1 MKPSLYLLAGVGL
14 IGIVGCGGVY
24 DSTVTGIV
32 TLDGHPLPR
41 GTVAFNPENG
51 SPAYGQINSTG
62 EYTVMTGREE
72 GLPAGSYVVTVVS
85 NEAPT
90 GLGKD
95 GAPPPAG
102 KPITPQWYRSK
113 QTSGLN
119 YAVEPGSNQID
130 IPLTSTPPTGTQIR

>member
-1 MKPSLYLLAGVGL
+1 MKLLLSLLAAVCL

-32 TLDGHPLPR
+32 TLDGNPLPR

-51 SPAYGQINSTG
+51 PPAYGQINSTG
-62 EYTVMTGREE
+62 EYAVMTGREE

-90 GLGKD
+90 ELGKD

-102 KPITPQWYRSK
+102 KPITPPWYRSK

-119 YAVEPGSNQID
+119 YSIEAGSNEIN
-130 IPLTSTPPTGTQIR
+130 IELSSTPPAGGR

>member
-1 MKPSLYLLAGVGL
+1 MKSSKWL
-14 IGIVGCGGVY
+14 IATLILVSTVGCGGVY
-24 DSTVTGIV
+24 DSSVSGVV
-32 TLDGHPLPR
+32 TLDGKPLPR
-41 GTVAFNPENG
+41 GTVAFNPESG
-51 SPAYGQINSTG
+51 PPAYGQINSTG

-90 GLGKD
+90 ELGKD

-102 KPITPQWYRSK
+102 KPITPPWYRSK

-119 YAVEPGSNQID
+119 YSIEAGSNEIN
-130 IPLTSTPPTGTQIR
+130 IELSSNPPAGGR